1 VDDSSYPNSRR
12 RIAYFLD
19 KLHIVPS
26 TILALTF
33 SKKATEELQ
42 ARIGQLIPQARGGV
56 TVKTYHA
63 FCLGF
68 ITGNWA
74 KLVSDCPNEFA
85 LDKHSPKMAK
95 SGWPNDQEMRICE
108 WSVRMLMKFSIGQIC
123 SSNHREKTDAGTAGE
138 VHLSLAPSPILH
150 HQSIHRTAH
159 LRALS
164 SFCAILNVAFFL
176 LFPAGLQGP
185 SHHLGL

>member
-42 ARIGQLIPQARGGV
+42 ARIGQLIPHARGGV

-68 ITGNWA
+68 IRENWA
-74 KLVSDCPNEFA
+74 KLVSDCLLMN
-85 LDKHSPKMAK
+85 LLLTSIRQK
-95 SGWPNDQEMRICE
+95 WPR
-108 WSVRMLMKFSIGQIC
+108 VAGQMI
-123 SSNHREKTDAGTAGE
+123 R
-138 VHLSLAPSPILH
+138 
-150 HQSIHRTAH
+150 R
-159 LRALS
+159 
-164 SFCAILNVAFFL
+164 
-176 LFPAGLQGP
+176 
-185 SHHLGL
+185 